1 MFLSAGTAGVEP
13 RPARAGVGY
22 VLEVRWRFALLLL
35 LLLAALAT
43 LNYFRPIPAIA
54 ASASFRAET
63 KTAGTPPALPWPT
76 SGAAAVGVSN
86 LGFIATSGNEQPLPS
101 ASVTKVMTALLVLED
116 KPLKKD
122 ETGPSITIT
131 DTDVQT
137 YQADAVDK
145 QSVVE
150 VRAGEQLTEF
160 QALEALLIP
169 SGNNIADTLARWDLG
184 SIGAFVG
191 KMNER
196 AKALHMAHTVF
207 ADPSGVS
214 PKNVSTPSDLM
225 ALGMIALKQDVL
237 AQVVS
242 LPQATLPVAG
252 VVYNVDYVLGQ
263 SGIIGIKTG
272 SGLDLGANFLFAAA
286 ATVDGHTIT
295 LYGCVMGQPTL
306 DAAFNAAKALI
317 ASMQPSLHVRRVVSL
332 NQSVGAYGA
341 PWGSQTELLS
351 TVNVDLVEWPGMVL
365 RQRLDA
371 PAIVVDKPLPA
382 GTSEGSEHMVLGD
395 YTLDLPLV
403 TAGALYP
410 PGRAWRLT
418 RFS

>member
-1 MFLSAGTAGVEP
+1 M
-13 RPARAGVGY
+13 
-22 VLEVRWRFALLLL
+22 RWRFAVLLVVV
-35 LLLAALAT
+35 LAALVA
-43 LNYFRPIPAIA
+43 LNYFRPIPAVA
-54 ASASFRAET
+54 ASTTVAAET
-63 KTAGTPPALPWPT
+63 ITAGKPPALPWPT
-76 SGAAAVGVSN
+76 GGSAAIGVSG
-86 LGFIATSGNEQPLPS
+86 LGFIASSGNEQPAPS
-101 ASVTKVMTALLVLED
+101 ASVTKVMTALVVLED
-116 KPLKKD
+116 KPLKLN

-137 YQADAVDK
+137 YQADAADK

-150 VRAGEQLTEF
+150 VRAGELLTEF

-184 SIGAFVG
+184 SIDAFVG
-191 KMNER
+191 KMNAR
-196 AKALHMAHTVF
+196 AKALHLTHTTF
-207 ADPSGVS
+207 GDASGVS

-225 ALGMIALKQDVL
+225 ALGMVAMKQDVL
-237 AQVVS
+237 AQIVS

-252 VVYNVDYVLGQ
+252 VKYNVDYVLGQ

-286 ATVDGHTIT
+286 ATVDAHTIT
-295 LYGCVMGQPTL
+295 LFGCVMGQPTL
-306 DAAFNAAKALI
+306 DIAFSAAKALI
-317 ASMQPSLHVRRVVSL
+317 ASMLLTIHVRRVVSL

-371 PAIVVDKPLPA
+371 PAIVIDKPLPA

-395 YTLDLPLV
+395 YSLDLPLV

-418 RFS
+418 RLGA